1 MQHPSRMR
9 HQRRGPGAAFT
20 SALLGLSLLAAA
32 CQKEAPKEEPKP
44 AAPAAAAPS
53 PKPAAVK
60 TSSAPKPTP
69 KALEWDDPAG
79 WKRVPPTSSM
89 RYASY
94 LIPAA
99 PGDKEVAELN
109 VFVLGGDIESN
120 IQRWVDEFKGYDAKT
135 LFRAD
140 RVVNDMTEA
149 VVEIPKGTF
158 SGGMNSDVA
167 SENFGLLG
175 GIVVTPE
182 NSTYFF
188 KLTGP
193 SATVRSAREPFY
205 ALLDSVR
212 LAGGKAAPETAKTVK
227 SVGTAPAAG
236 AAPAASP
243 GATPAA
249 AQSPA
254 AAPKAPPAGA
264 SAAPKTPAPAPAAKP

>member
-1 MQHPSRMR
+1 MQHSSRLR
-9 HQRRGPGAAFT
+9 QKRRAPGRALTAAIV
-20 SALLGLSLLAAA
+20 GLSLLATA
-32 CQKEAPKEEPKP
+32 CQKEPPKEEVKPAAPVAAPSSKPAAAKPAAAPKP
-44 AAPAAAAPS
+44 AA
-53 PKPAAVK
+53 KV
-60 TSSAPKPTP
+60 
-69 KALEWDDPAG
+69 LEWDDPKG

-94 LIPAA
+94 LIPPAQ
-99 PGDKEVAELN
+99 GEKEVAELN
-109 VFVLGGDIESN
+109 VFVLGGDIDSN
-120 IQRWVDEFKGYDAKT
+120 IQRWIDEFKGYDPRT

-158 SGGMNSDVA
+158 SGGMNADVE

-193 SATVRSAREPFY
+193 AATVKAARDSFY

-212 LAGGKAAPETAKTVK
+212 LEGGKAAPETAKTVK
-227 SVGTAPAAG
+227 ATGTAPGGSTPAAASAPTAPAA
-236 AAPAASP
+236 S
-243 GATPAA
+243 
-249 AQSPA
+249 
-254 AAPKAPPAGA
+254 
-264 SAAPKTPAPAPAAKP
+264 KTPATGAPKPKASATPPAAKP